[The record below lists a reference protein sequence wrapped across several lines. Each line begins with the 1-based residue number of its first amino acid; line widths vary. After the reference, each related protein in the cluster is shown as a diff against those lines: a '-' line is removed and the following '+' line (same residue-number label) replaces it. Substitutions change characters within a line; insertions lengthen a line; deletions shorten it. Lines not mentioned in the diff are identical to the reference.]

1 MQTRGHRTLS
11 RGDLDAR
18 RRSQPDSTPI
28 PESDPIEALYLVP
41 LYLVVIAWILKAL
54 GWWDLP

>member
-1 MQTRGHRTLS
+1 MQTRGHRTFTRSKL
-11 RGDLDAR
+11 APHP
-18 RRSQPDSTPI
+18 RSQPSAEPA

-54 GWWDLP
+54 GWWDV